1 MRSLRVFI
9 TGLLILLVIALLLL
23 YFSPLSIL
31 VEGPRNLIISFF
43 NRPFNYQV
51 FQELRLE
58 NESLKIEINQ
68 LKEVIQA
75 DLFLATQSNYLI
87 ADLYSRYPF
96 NDQASLI
103 VNLGSIDGL
112 KPGMPVLAAKGV
124 LLGRVVEVK
133 RVMSEIQ
140 TIFDPAWRS
149 SVAIGDNGGKAV
161 LVGGFTPRLELIS
174 RQSSVQAEDI
184 VINVAPEFP
193 YGLTLGRLGNLEED
207 VTAQWFSATLQIF
220 YNLNNLKEVLIVTDH
235 ESL

>member
-75 DLFLATQSNYLI
+75 DLFLATQFI
-87 ADLYSRYPF
+87 
-96 NDQASLI
+96 
-103 VNLGSIDGL
+103 
-112 KPGMPVLAAKGV
+112 
-124 LLGRVVEVK
+124 
-133 RVMSEIQ
+133 
-140 TIFDPAWRS
+140 TI
-149 SVAIGDNGGKAV
+149 
-161 LVGGFTPRLELIS
+161 
-174 RQSSVQAEDI
+174 
-184 VINVAPEFP
+184 
-193 YGLTLGRLGNLEED
+193 
-207 VTAQWFSATLQIF
+207 
-220 YNLNNLKEVLIVTDH
+220 
-235 ESL
+235 